1 MLLTIPACPEILAT
15 MPKPELASE
24 LKSPNTADLADWIR
38 ARIRNRRFVAG
49 QRLVEF
55 DITRMT
61 GGSRFKVREA
71 LQRLAA
77 EGLVTIEEY
86 RGASVR
92 SATLDEV
99 RQVYRAR
106 AALEGICAADF
117 ARVAT
122 AEQRGRLTR
131 IALALE
137 CAVEAGTS
145 EDFGSLNAQWHGLIM
160 EASGNAVIHELVQR
174 LNTPLHHLVFDTFYR
189 GDRLR
194 SAVVDHK
201 KILDAIMAGN
211 AEAAEGHMR
220 QHVENGLRYLLKLDE
235 SMHFEG
241 SDS

>member
-1 MLLTIPACPEILAT
+1 LARVPNLEIT
-15 MPKPELASE
+15 NGPKGPSSAEI
-24 LKSPNTADLADWIR
+24 ADWIR

-55 DITRMT
+55 DITRRT

-92 SATLDEV
+92 SATLEEV

-117 ARVAT
+117 TRVAT
-122 AEQRGRLTR
+122 SDQRARLSG
-131 IALALE
+131 IAVDME
-137 CAVEAGTS
+137 RAVEAGTS

-160 EASGNAVIHELVQR
+160 EASGNAVLLGLVQR
-174 LNTPLHHLVFDTFYR
+174 LNTPVHHLVFETFYR
-189 GDRLR
+189 ADRLR
-194 SAVVDHK
+194 SAVNDHRE
-201 KILDAIMAGN
+201 ILDAIMAGN
-211 AEAAEGHMR
+211 AEAAEVCMR
-220 QHVENGLRYLLKLDE
+220 RHVENGLRYLLKLDE
-235 SMHFEG
+235 SFHFDG
-241 SDS
+241 SDT